1 MLYARHAVYPAR
13 RVVRL
18 NAHATRAGAGAHGA
32 RPRGAPG
39 GPGPGLI
46 FLIARRLAPHPAPA
60 GREMPK
66 SHTDNYKDSKKS
78 PGTFLHAPGGSRP
91 ARHAWQARSGTAK
104 VNRTPRDRTAQLSG
118 AERTAGTRARR
129 YHAAAA
135 ARTADA
141 PRPHVWYLYMPS
153 MCVAQASEVRR
164 LPRADHTHTQRAPAS
179 LMPPYPG
186 AFGARTLRPCCSQL
200 ADQPR
205 PPPGVALRRRPLP
218 PYASP
223 PRP

>member
-135 ARTADA
+135 ARTAT
-141 PRPHVWYLYMPS
+141 PREVHLYMPS
-153 MCVAQASEVRR
+153 MCVAQASEVSEASARPTAESGSNIHTGLPHRSCRPTQAHARSGLAALSWLISRGR
-164 LPRADHTHTQRAPAS
+164 L
-179 LMPPYPG
+179 LG
-186 AFGARTLRPCCSQL
+186 
-200 ADQPR
+200 
-205 PPPGVALRRRPLP
+205 
-218 PYASP
+218 
-223 PRP
+223 